1 MTKKLIKGNI
11 ALCEGAITAGL
22 KSYFGYPITP
32 QNEIPAYLSKR
43 MVELGRVFIQ
53 AESEIAAASMVLG
66 AAITGARAMTSSSS
80 PGISLKQEA
89 ISYMSGMQVPALIV
103 NVQRGGPGLG
113 NISSSQSDYFQAV
126 KGGGHGDYK
135 IIVLAPNSAQEMYE
149 TAYDAFDLAEKYRT
163 PVMILTDGII
173 GQMMEPIEFNRI
185 EKKEFTEKEWILNGS
200 KGREPRSIKS
210 LLMKD
215 GVLEKHNV
223 KLQEK
228 YKLISENEVKYESYM
243 LEDAEIIIIAYGI
256 SSRIARSA
264 VKLARKNDIKA
275 GLLRPKTLWPFP
287 SEITN
292 SLAKPNVKFLSVEL
306 SHGQMVE
313 DVKLAVNGKS
323 EVGFLGKAGGGL
335 VTEQEILKKI
345 QSQILGGSSGA

>member
-53 AESEIAAASMVLG
+53 AESEIAAANMVLG
-66 AAITGARAMTSSSS
+66 AAVTGARAMTSSSS

-89 ISYMSGMQVPALIV
+89 ISYMSGMQIPALIV

-135 IIVLAPNSAQEMYE
+135 VIVLAPNSAQEMYE

-173 GQMMEPIEFNRI
+173 GQMMEPIEFNRT
-185 EKKEFTEKEWILNGS
+185 EKEEFTEKEWILNGS

-243 LEDAEIIIIAYGI
+243 LEDAEIIITAYGI
-256 SSRIARSA
+256 SSRIVKSA
-264 VKLARKNDIKA
+264 VKLARKNGIKT

-287 SEITN
+287 FEIIN

-345 QSQILGGSSGA
+345 QSETLSDRA